1 MANQVRI
8 KIKTKSRTSD
18 VELDMPD
25 DMLLGLKAMYCADM
39 TGDSEVA
46 NTFRA
51 YIEACKAAK
60 SQ

>member
-1 MANQVRI
+1 MKNQVRI
-8 KIKTKSRTSD
+8 KIKSKACTSD

-25 DMLLGLKAMYCADM
+25 DMLFGLKMMYCADM

-46 NTFRA
+46 KTFRA

-60 SQ
+60 Q